1 MKSPA
6 KSISY
11 VARSATFSIS
21 IFVVMLMF
29 SFIGY
34 QIMKMNLLK
43 NAQSFG
49 DNLSRT
55 YSLEQQSNFEFYSV
69 LLSFGVTIVDNSEP
83 QEVEEKMMDFFRQMQ
98 NLLGDKTIDPYLVS
112 KDSVVALNP
121 WDGDDTYDFSSAV
134 WYRQAMENPDR
145 VIFTEAYTDAIYH
158 KPVITIARKCG
169 TGAVLAFDIF
179 SENIRFSS
187 NIAGENKEISF
198 FLCDRQG
205 TLLFSEIAREYPQEV
220 VQTYVKSLFER
231 IKKNELAGY
240 ATSVV
245 DMDGEQRG
253 VYYYEMP
260 NGWISMLTIPFSLI
274 LRDLDSFVWLFCSVV
289 VVLLAGM
296 AMITWRNICN
306 QRSIARS
313 NEAVQALGNRY
324 YAIYRVDYVHERYE
338 IIKCSDSMR
347 SRLAQTGPYADLLQ
361 VVCRKLQSGFLQ
373 EYLDKFSLE
382 SIRSHVAHRIE
393 DFGGDFRLH
402 MGGVCHWVSVR
413 AIHFDSMDSQ
423 EVILCFREI
432 EAEKQKQLE
441 EHTLLVNSLNKA
453 VQSDKAKQV
462 FFSNISHEMR
472 TPLNAV
478 INLTKVAK
486 TVVQDPQKSA
496 DYLAKIEKSSL
507 HLLQLVN
514 DILEMSRLAQG
525 KVELKLQRLDLREC
539 LEECFSPFK
548 IQADMEG
555 KNFQVSWNIEQS
567 LVMGDPFHMTRI
579 FNNLLSNALKF
590 TNKGDSISVDISQM
604 NQNDYTQYKFVVTD
618 TGIGMS
624 PEFLTKIFE
633 PYSRDPRVSSRP
645 VTGTG
650 LGMPIMK
657 SMVELLNGSVVV
669 SSTPG
674 KGTTF
679 TVILPFRMVHEG
691 ESHEPVRQTASPRQG
706 DFLRGRCILIAEDNE
721 INMEVAE
728 ELLSAR
734 GVSVEKAWSGRE
746 ALDIFRNSAP
756 FHFDAVLMDMQM
768 PEMNGCQAC
777 EGIRALSRP
786 DARVVPIVAV
796 TANAFAEDIAETVR
810 AGMSAHVSKPID
822 FGKLDALLEK
832 LITDYRSAESTA
844 ERAEQGE

>member
-1 MKSPA
+1 M
-6 KSISY
+6 
-11 VARSATFSIS
+11 
-21 IFVVMLMF
+21 
-29 SFIGY
+29 
-34 QIMKMNLLK
+34 
-43 NAQSFG
+43 
-49 DNLSRT
+49 
-55 YSLEQQSNFEFYSV
+55 
-69 LLSFGVTIVDNSEP
+69 
-83 QEVEEKMMDFFRQMQ
+83 
-98 NLLGDKTIDPYLVS
+98 
-112 KDSVVALNP
+112 
-121 WDGDDTYDFSSAV
+121 
-134 WYRQAMENPDR
+134 
-145 VIFTEAYTDAIYH
+145 
-158 KPVITIARKCG
+158 
-169 TGAVLAFDIF
+169 
-179 SENIRFSS
+179 
-187 NIAGENKEISF
+187 
-198 FLCDRQG
+198 
-205 TLLFSEIAREYPQEV
+205 
-220 VQTYVKSLFER
+220 
-231 IKKNELAGY
+231 
-240 ATSVV
+240 
-245 DMDGEQRG
+245 
-253 VYYYEMP
+253 
-260 NGWISMLTIPFSLI
+260 
-274 LRDLDSFVWLFCSVV
+274 
-289 VVLLAGM
+289 
-296 AMITWRNICN
+296 
-306 QRSIARS
+306 
-313 NEAVQALGNRY
+313 
-324 YAIYRVDYVHERYE
+324 
-338 IIKCSDSMR
+338 
-347 SRLAQTGPYADLLQ
+347 
-361 VVCRKLQSGFLQ
+361 
-373 EYLDKFSLE
+373 
-382 SIRSHVAHRIE
+382 
-393 DFGGDFRLH
+393 
-402 MGGVCHWVSVR
+402 
-413 AIHFDSMDSQ
+413 
-423 EVILCFREI
+423 
-432 EAEKQKQLE
+432 
-441 EHTLLVNSLNKA
+441 NSLNKA
-453 VQSDKAKQV
+453 VQSDKARQV

-567 LVMGDPFHMTRI
+567 LVMGDPFQMTRI

-590 TNKGDSISVDISQM
+590 TNKGDSISVDISQV

-674 KGTTF
+674 KGTVF

-691 ESHEPVRQTASPRQG
+691 ESLEPVRQAGSPRQT
-706 DFLRGRCILIAEDNE
+706 DVLQDRCILIAEDNE

-734 GVSVEKAWSGRE
+734 GVRVEKAWSGRE
-746 ALDIFRNSAP
+746 ALDMFRNSAP

-768 PEMNGCQAC
+768 PEMNGCQASA
-777 EGIRALSRP
+777 GIRALSRP
-786 DARVVPIVAV
+786 DAGLVPIVAV

-822 FGKLDALLEK
+822 FVKLDAILEK
-832 LITDYRSAESTA
+832 LITDYRAAVEQEHAKDA